1 MNIQWY
7 RYVLHI
13 HLVWTQT
20 HSYTDVQI
28 IYYLHISINSYQPPT
43 IAIDGPRRRP
53 TKSVLPLIFILLF
66 FFFAASRPLFIYVI
80 NNNNFIS
87 SSNLIFMFRQ
97 LLMLTI
103 LSNIVFKN
111 NLSLSS
117 SRLVQPTNTLPA
129 HHKPEVSSS
138 STTSYPGS
146 LCCGTCSVKWWLLL

>member
-43 IAIDGPRRRP
+43 ITIDGPLRRP
-53 TKSVLPLIFILLF
+53 TKSVLPLIFVLLF
-66 FFFAASRPLFIYVI
+66 FFFAASRSIFIYVI
-80 NNNNFIS
+80 NNNFIS

-111 NLSLSS
+111 NLSLLFSS
-117 SRLVQPTNTLPA
+117 C
-129 HHKPEVSSS
+129 
-138 STTSYPGS
+138 STDQHTTGS
-146 LCCGTCSVKWWLLL
+146 IIFINVFSGLSLLWYVYVKWWFLLL